1 MMPPKRK
8 VEEQVQP
15 TIPLSALPS
24 EVRLLKDEM
33 PIRLYVFGKKQGDQF
48 IITSAELDR

>member
-1 MMPPKRK
+1 MMPPKKK
-8 VEEQVQP
+8 VEEQTQP
-15 TIPLSALPS
+15 TIPLSALPK
-24 EVRLLKDEM
+24 EVRLLKDNM

>member
-1 MMPPKRK
+1 MPPKKK
-8 VEEQVQP
+8 VEEVQP
-15 TIPLSALPS
+15 TIPLSALPP
-24 EVRLLKDEM
+24 EVRLLKDNM